1 MVADAMPAM
10 GVMMNVTGTVTE
22 VAAVALRVTAPL

>member
-1 MVADAMPAM
+1 MDVDAEEAM

-22 VAAVALRVTAPL
+22 TAPVALRVTAPL